1 MKELAEAKCLYKNKE
16 MFALVFYV
24 KIKETIS
31 EIHITKLFVIT
42 DFFVNCKYYFLR
54 TGFP

>member
-1 MKELAEAKCLYKNKE
+1 

-24 KIKETIS
+24 KIKETIW

-54 TGFP
+54 TDFP